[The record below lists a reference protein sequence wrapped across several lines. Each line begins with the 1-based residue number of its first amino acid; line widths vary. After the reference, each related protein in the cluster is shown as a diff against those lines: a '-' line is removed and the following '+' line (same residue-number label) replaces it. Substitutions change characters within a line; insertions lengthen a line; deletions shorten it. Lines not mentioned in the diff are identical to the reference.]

1 MKTIHRVHLI
11 GAGGVGMSALGL
23 VAHARGFAV
32 TGSDLRESRFTREL
46 SAAGIPVAIGQ
57 STDNIKDGAEK
68 PDVVVVSS
76 AITQVNP
83 ELQRA
88 CELGIEV
95 WHRSRMLAELGKG
108 LKTIAVAGTHGKTTT
123 SAMLATTL
131 DRLDADPTFLIGG
144 MLDDYPTNALSGKG
158 EYYVIEADE
167 SDGSFVHLDPYVA
180 IVTNIEADHLDHYG
194 TIGAIEAA
202 FSNFMRLVPDDGA
215 IVVCGEKRHAVQLAR
230 DTGRTVLSYGF
241 GENCDVRCVLD
252 ASRGLTSQFEVTM
265 PDGQVATVHL
275 VASPGIH
282 NVLNATSVMAA
293 LWFLGYGVEE
303 AAAQLSGFGGVRRRF
318 EPVGEGSGV
327 DVYDDYGHHP
337 TEIKATLAA
346 AASMGYRRI
355 HVLFQPHRYSR
366 TQSLASEFAAA
377 FDDADD
383 VTFIDVYSAGEPP
396 IPGISGKTIVNAVLD
411 RTPRAQVAWMPHRN
425 DVVSYLAS
433 KARPG
438 DLVLTLGAGDVTDLG
453 PMLVAEL
460 SR

>member
-1 MKTIHRVHLI
+1 
-11 GAGGVGMSALGL
+11 MSALGL
-23 VAHARGFAV
+23 VAHARGFSV
-32 TGSDLRESRFTREL
+32 TGSDLRDSRFTREL
-46 SAAGIPVAIGQ
+46 VAAGIPVVIGQ
-57 STDNIKDGAEK
+57 SADNIEDGTEK
-68 PDVVVVSS
+68 PDVVVISS
-76 AITQVNP
+76 AIMQVNP

-88 CELGIEV
+88 RDLGIEV
-95 WHRSRMLAELGKG
+95 WHRSRMLAELGRG
-108 LKTIAVAGTHGKTTT
+108 LKTIAVSGTHGKTTT

-131 DRLDADPTFLIGG
+131 DRLKADPTFLIGG

-167 SDGSFVHLDPYVA
+167 SDGSFVHLDPFVA

-194 TIGAIEAA
+194 NIEAIEDA
-202 FSNFMRLVPDDGA
+202 FSKFMRLVPDDGA
-215 IVVCGEKRHAVQLAR
+215 VVVCGEKQHAVQLAR
-230 DTGRTVLSYGF
+230 DTGRTVFSYGF
-241 GENCDVRCVLD
+241 GDDCDVRCTLD
-252 ASRGLTSQFEVTM
+252 AHRGLTSQFEVTT

-275 VASPGIH
+275 VASPGVH
-282 NVLNATSVMAA
+282 NVLNATAVIAS

-337 TEIKATLAA
+337 TEIAATLAA
-346 AASMGYRRI
+346 AASMGYRKV

-366 TQSLASEFAAA
+366 TQSLADEFAAA

-383 VTFIDVYSAGEPP
+383 VTLIDVYSAGEAP

-411 RTPRAQVAWMPHRN
+411 RNPRAQVAWMPHRN
-425 DVVSYLAS
+425 DVVSYLAT